1 MYKAAVIGDIDP
13 VTAFKALG
21 LDVFTPTEKDE
32 IRRTVD
38 RVAAEDYG
46 IIYITEQLAVQIPE
60 TISRYTTSMIP
71 ALILIPSNQGSM
83 HIGLDRINEQVE
95 RAVGSNIL

>member
-1 MYKAAVIGDIDP
+1 M
-13 VTAFKALG
+13 
-21 LDVFTPTEKDE
+21 
-32 IRRTVD
+32 
-38 RVAAEDYG
+38 
-46 IIYITEQLAVQIPE
+46 QIPE